1 MDSFVRGENM
11 IVENLNGLIRL
22 IAEGD
27 NKITNSKRDFYTDF
41 VYLGKNDTTDN
52 YEEVPYEIW
61 GLFLDDEIPKN
72 KVEELE
78 KQLSSLQEDKE
89 NLEFVLLDT
98 NFRLT
103 CMELKD
109 EGILE

>member
-1 MDSFVRGENM
+1 M
-11 IVENLNGLIRL
+11 IIENLNGLIRL

-41 VYLGKNDTTDN
+41 VYLGKSDSIDN
-52 YEEVPYEIW
+52 YTEVTSDVWKHFVEGGIPDNEI
-61 GLFLDDEIPKN
+61 N
-72 KVEELE
+72 KL
-78 KQLSSLQEDKE
+78 QNQISNLQEDKE
-89 NLEFVLLDT
+89 NLEFVLLNTD
-98 NFRLT
+98 FRLT

>member
-1 MDSFVRGENM
+1 M

>member
-1 MDSFVRGENM
+1 M
-11 IVENLNGLIRL
+11 IIENLNGLIRL
-22 IAEGD
+22 VAKGD
-27 NKITNSKRDFYTDF
+27 NKITNVRRDFYTDF
-41 VYLGKNDTTDN
+41 VYLGKNDSIDN

-61 GLFLDDEIPKN
+61 GLFLNNEIPKN

-89 NLEFVLLDT
+89 NLEFVLLNTD
-98 NFRLT
+98 FRLT

>member
-1 MDSFVRGENM
+1 MDIFVRGENM

-41 VYLGKNDTTDN
+41 IYLGKNDTTDN
-52 YEEVPYEIW
+52 YEEVPYEVW
-61 GLFLDDEIPKN
+61 GLFLEDEIPKN

-78 KQLSSLQEDKE
+78 KQISSLQEDKE
-89 NLEFVLLDT
+89 NLEFVLLNTD
-98 NFRLT
+98 FRLT

>member
-1 MDSFVRGENM
+1 M

-52 YEEVPYEIW
+52 YEEVHYEVW
-61 GLFLDDEIPKN
+61 GHFVEDEIPKN
-72 KVEELE
+72 KVEELQQE
-78 KQLSSLQEDKE
+78 IAILQEDRS

-103 CMELKD
+103 CMELKN

>member
-1 MDSFVRGENM
+1 M
-11 IVENLNGLIRL
+11 IIQNINGVVSLY
-22 IAEGD
+22 AEGS
-27 NKITNSKRDFYTDF
+27 NKITNIERNFFTDIIC
-41 VYLGKNDTTDN
+41 LGKNDSIDN

-61 GLFLDDEIPKN
+61 GLFLEDEIPKN
-72 KVEELE
+72 KVEELQHQIVE
-78 KQLSSLQEDKE
+78 LQEDKD

>member
-1 MDSFVRGENM
+1 M
-11 IVENLNGLIRL
+11 IIENLNGLIRL
-22 IAEGD
+22 VAEGD
-27 NKITNSKRDFYTDF
+27 NKITNKKREFYSNF

-61 GLFLDDEIPKN
+61 GLFLEEEIPKN
-72 KVEELE
+72 KVEEME
-78 KQLSSLQEDKE
+78 QRIKTLQEDKE

-109 EGILE
+109 EGLLE